1 MTITVEGGR
10 FLRNGAPHQIISG
23 ALHYFRIPTP
33 LWRDRLARVAA
44 LGVNTIET
52 YVAWNFHE
60 RTRGEI
66 DFTGPRDLA
75 RFISLAGDL
84 GLDVLVRPGPYICAE
99 WDFGGLPAWLMR
111 DRVSLR
117 SSDPAFLAA
126 ADAWLDAVTAVIA
139 PLQAS
144 HGGPVVGVQVEN
156 EYGSYGS
163 DASYL
168 AHVRDRLVA
177 GGIDC
182 WLFTSDGPGPDWL
195 SNGTLPDVTATANF
209 GSRPQANLA
218 ELTAF
223 RPGQPAMVMEWWNGW
238 FDHWGE
244 PHHVRDA
251 HEAASVLAELLGRG
265 ASVNLYMAHG
275 GTNMGLWN
283 GANHTEDAF
292 APTITS
298 YDYDAAVG
306 EAGELGAT
314 FLAFRDVI
322 AAHTGVEP
330 PAPPAPLPRQ
340 SPSAPT
346 AIGWASLLDHTHL
359 FDKPQQAATPLSLED
374 LGADHGLVLYRGTT
388 LVPPDGRHLLLDGLA
403 DRAHVIVDGVDRGT
417 FDRNDGTP
425 RIPMTPR
432 TDGRPTA
439 LTILVENQ
447 GRSTAPASA
456 LPWHVS
462 SSLPPRTP
470 TDSWRCPA
478 GARVS
483 CGSTTP
489 CWAATGRS
497 GHKSRCTPPL
507 LSGARAPTRLWSWSC
522 CRQAR
527 RWRSAIRPILG
538 RCWRPPSP
546 ADQHSGVRHGAQT
559 RPLRNRAQAM
569 TANRPSR
576 TASLTRVTP

>member
-60 RTRGEI
+60 RTRSEI
-66 DFTGPRDLA
+66 DFTGPHDLA

-84 GLDVLVRPGPYICAE
+84 GLDILVRPGPYICAE

-209 GSRPQANLA
+209 GSRPQASLA

-330 PAPPAPLPRQ
+330 PAPPRASAAPKPFGAHRDRLGVPAG
-340 SPSAPT
+340 P
-346 AIGWASLLDHTHL
+346 HT
-359 FDKPQQAATPLSLED
+359 PVRQAAAGRDTPQPGRSGRRPRA
-374 LGADHGLVLYRGTT
+374 GAVSGHDAG
-388 LVPPDGRHLLLDGLA
+388 A
-403 DRAHVIVDGVDRGT
+403 
-417 FDRNDGTP
+417 
-425 RIPMTPR
+425 PR
-432 TDGRPTA
+432 TDA
-439 LTILVENQ
+439 IC
-447 GRSTAPASA
+447 SSMASPIA
-456 LPWHVS
+456 HTS
-462 SSLPPRTP
+462 SSTG
-470 TDSWRCPA
+470 WIV
-478 GARVS
+478 ARS
-483 CGSTTP
+483 IAT
-489 CWAATGRS
+489 TGR
-497 GHKSRCTPPL
+497 L
-507 LSGARAPTRLWSWSC
+507 A
-522 CRQAR
+522 
-527 RWRSAIRPILG
+527 
-538 RCWRPPSP
+538 SP
-546 ADQHSGVRHGAQT
+546 
-559 RPLRNRAQAM
+559 
-569 TANRPSR
+569 
-576 TASLTRVTP
+576 